1 MILPHSKLFFFLLQG
16 NYDFKVPFSSW
27 KRKIVYI
34 VWNLVSVILFVGKI
48 KTSTETL
55 TLVNG
60 CLKNKKTEI
69 HIIFDQPCFTWKLIY
84 LKS

>member
-27 KRKIVYI
+27 KCKIVY
-34 VWNLVSVILFVGKI
+34 ILFVGKI